1 MLFFRNNKL
10 NIRKI
15 DDRSSISGQI
25 RNEDV
30 KAIAEAGFKAIVCSR
45 PDNEQSGQP
54 AFADIAREAKA
65 HGLASAHIPVSG
77 FLTQGQAMRF
87 AEVMDAAK
95 GPVLVYCLS
104 GARAASLYSTY
115 RK

>member
-1 MLFFRNNKL
+1 MIFFRSNKPS
-10 NIRKI
+10 IRKI
-15 DDRSSISGQI
+15 DDRCSISGQI
-25 RNEDV
+25 KVEDV

-45 PDNEQSGQP
+45 PDNEQAGQP
-54 AFADIAREAKA
+54 AFADIAREAKK

-77 FLTQGQAMRF
+77 FLSQSQAMRF
-87 AEVMDAAK
+87 RETMDAAK

-115 RK
+115 R

>member
-1 MLFFRNNKL
+1 MFFFRGSKPS
-10 NIRKI
+10 IRKI
-15 DDRSSISGQI
+15 DDRCSISGQI
-25 RNEDV
+25 GVDDV

-54 AFADIAREAKA
+54 AFADIAREARK
-65 HGLASAHIPVSG
+65 HGLAAAHIPVSG
-77 FLTQGQAMRF
+77 FLTQSQAMRF
-87 AEVMDAAK
+87 RETMDAVD